1 MASRLMASRTSRVVL
16 LRALRP
22 LFSPPSRPPQA
33 LISPNFSYCRPDD
46 FGRFS
51 IGQFQAMSTSIANLP
66 DIADTDVL
74 RALKSL
80 IAEKW
85 TDIPEETEDAVEAAL
100 TKKTDDTAGIEQL
113 KNAWRAA
120 EAVEKFSGTL
130 VSIRMALDDLTGAS
144 GEKVR
149 PLPPPLLDALNA
161 VFSRYKNYLAAF
173 NEDEFYLKKK
183 VEVELGTLL
192 VHIGQRCS
200 GLSPEWGNISL
211 LGTTGLSGSFIEH
224 RAA

>member
-1 MASRLMASRTSRVVL
+1 M
-16 LRALRP
+16 
-22 LFSPPSRPPQA
+22 FSFVS
-33 LISPNFSYCRPDD
+33 DD

>member
-1 MASRLMASRTSRVVL
+1 MAMASRLMASRASRALL

-22 LFSPPSRPPQA
+22 MPSASRPYQI
-33 LISPNFSYCRPDD
+33 LISPNLRPDN
-46 FGRFS
+46 FGRVS
-51 IGQFQAMSTSIANLP
+51 MGQFRAMSTSIANLP
-66 DIADTDVL
+66 DIADLDVL
-74 RALKSL
+74 HALKRL
-80 IAEKW
+80 IAENW
-85 TDIPEETEDAVEAAL
+85 SEIPEEATDAVEKAL

-113 KNAWRAA
+113 KNAWRTA

-130 VSIRMALDDLTGAS
+130 VSLRMALDDLTGLT

-149 PLPPPLLDALNA
+149 PLPPLLLDALNSA
-161 VFSRYKNYLAAF
+161 FSRYKNYLAAF

-183 VEVELGTLL
+183 VEVELGSLL
-192 VHIGQRCS
+192 VHIRQRCS
-200 GLSPEWGNISL
+200 GLRPEWGNISL